1 MKHLFLLTS
10 LSLIS
15 LTAFSQQG
23 TIELPATGQLTSYH
37 TGDDG
42 DLQNGV
48 HWPTQRFTNHGNG
61 TCTDALTGLIW
72 ATEGNIMAMRDPD
85 FDQDYDVGDGSV
97 NWTTALD
104 YVAKLNNENY
114 LGHDDWRLPN
124 IMELTSLL
132 DLGRPDTALGENH
145 PFVNIQQVYWSSS
158 SGDDKGIA
166 FAVGMYQWEIHS
178 NSKFWPG
185 QVLWFRKILPEIYA
199 DKRKVYVLPVR
210 GEHGIGLIELPKTSQ
225 ELSLYP
231 GDDKDLD
238 LGVSWP
244 TPRFIDH
251 NDSTVTDRLTGL
263 MWTQNSD
270 PLDLFGL
277 TGTNWDDEITWTQAF
292 AYLDSLNNMN
302 YCGYNDWRLPNRHEI
317 LSLRHFGGNYLFTYL
332 PPNNPFT
339 PPAGRYWTS
348 TTAAHATLSVHAVNI
363 TLVDVTLELLK
374 EDPGLSRIWPVRHD
388 DDPLPSG
395 SIQGKVLING
405 GPLQDVLLKIEGPV
419 NATVKTSETGEYFFD
434 YMPPGN
440 YIVTPEKIYYEFSPV
455 SATIN
460 LSGQT
465 ITQDFT
471 ATMTATHGWQN
482 ITNHTSEYLS
492 IHDLHF
498 IGQEGWLAG
507 GNDRV
512 YYTPDGGETFQ
523 IQALPENSGI
533 TSSIFMKNNL
543 EGYVVT
549 FSGKIVKT
557 ENGGTNWSM
566 LHEPGGVLNSV
577 HFPPDSDTGYTCGA
591 NGTVWS
597 FDDAGITDISP
608 TGVSVNLQSICFP
621 EDNSEGKVLGEVY
634 IGKYKENT
642 WNNLQFYSST
652 DGRNSLFFNDNITGW
667 AVGGYG
673 LINYTIDGIEWLHSQ
688 QSGLSD
694 KLLQDVFFINSTE
707 GWIVGGEV
715 IWHSQDGGHNWFDD
729 APGFA
734 DGMSLVSVF
743 FTSQNEGYAGGNKV
757 LLKYGPLV
765 PNAGVFEKNPATGAD
780 VLLYPNPTR
789 GKFQI
794 TNSKHQ
800 TNSKFKIQNSKLQ
813 VEVVDLYGKPVAIS
827 PFHQLGEGP
836 GVGAGT
842 LELNISHLPAGI
854 YFVRINLEN
863 QTIVKKI
870 IKQ

>member
-1 MKHLFLLTS
+1 MKTSHTLLLCSLLTLHCS
-10 LSLIS
+10 LN
-15 LTAFSQQG
+15 AQQG
-23 TIELPATGQLTSYH
+23 TIELPATGQTISYYP
-37 TGDDG
+37 GDDG
-42 DLQNGV
+42 DLQMGV
-48 HWPTQRFTNHGNG
+48 PLPANRFTDHGDG

-72 ATEGNIMAMRDPD
+72 ATEGNIMAARDPD
-85 FDQDYDVGDGSV
+85 FDQDYDAGDGSV

-104 YVAKLNNENY
+104 YIAKLNAENY
-114 LGHDDWRLPN
+114 LGHNDWRLPN

-132 DLGRPDTALGENH
+132 DLGRPDTALTENH

-158 SGDDKGIA
+158 SGDSKVIA

-210 GEHGIGLIELPKTSQ
+210 GEHGNGLIELPKTSQ
-225 ELSLYP
+225 QLSLYP

-263 MWTQNSD
+263 MWTQNAD

-292 AYLDSLNNMN
+292 GYLDSLNNMN

-317 LSLRHFGGNYLFTYL
+317 LSLRHFGGDYLNTHL
-332 PPNNPFT
+332 PPDNPFT
-339 PPAGRYWTS
+339 HPGGLFWTS
-348 TTAAHATLSVHAVNI
+348 TTSASSTQKVHLVSLTLPDI
-363 TLVDVTLELLK
+363 TYEELK
-374 EDPGLSRIWPVRHD
+374 DDPALTRIWPVRND

-395 SIQGKVLING
+395 SIQGKILVNG
-405 GPLQDVLLKIEGPV
+405 DPLQNALLKIEGPV
-419 NATVKTSETGEYFFD
+419 NVSLKTSETGEYAAD
-434 YMPPGN
+434 HMPPGT
-440 YIVTPEKIYYEFSPV
+440 YTVTPEKIYYAFSPV
-455 SATIN
+455 SASIN
-460 LSGQT
+460 LSTQAV
-465 ITQDFT
+465 TQDYT
-471 ATMTATHGWQN
+471 ATLTATHGWQD
-482 ITNHTSEYLS
+482 ITNNLSESFS
-492 IHDLHF
+492 IDDLHF

-507 GNDRV
+507 GLDRV

-523 IQALPENSGI
+523 IQTLPENSGI
-533 TSSIFMKNNL
+533 TSSIFMKDNQ

-549 FSGKIVKT
+549 RNGKIVKT
-557 ENGGTNWSM
+557 ENGGTNWTM

-577 HFPPDSDTGYTCGA
+577 HFPPHSDTGYTCGA

-597 FDDAGITDISP
+597 FDDTSITDISP
-608 TGVSVNLQSICFP
+608 SGTSVHLVSISFP
-621 EDNSEGKVLGEVY
+621 EDNNDGKVCGEV
-634 IGKYKENT
+634 IIKRFLNNS
-642 WNNLQFYSST
+642 WNNLQFYDST
-652 DGRNSLFFNDNITGW
+652 TPRNALFFIDNTTGW

-715 IWHSQDGGHNWFDD
+715 IWHSLDGGHNWFDD

-734 DGMSLVSVF
+734 EGMSLVSVF

-757 LLKYGPLV
+757 LLKYGPLT
-765 PNAGVFEKNPATGAD
+765 PNAAIFENKPLTTSD
-780 VLLYPNPTR
+780 VLLYPNPTF

-794 TNSKHQ
+794 TSTKSQ
-800 TNSKFKIQNSKLQ
+800 IKLKIQNSKLKI
-813 VEVVDLYGKPVAIS
+813 EVVDLYGNVFETRTSHPAPRTMEIDIS
-827 PFHQLGEGP
+827 QLP
-836 GVGAGT
+836 
-842 LELNISHLPAGI
+842 SGI
-854 YFVRINLEN
+854 YFIRIYLDN
-863 QTIVKKI
+863 QTIVKKL
-870 IKQ
+870 IKL